1 MTPQDIVEFV
11 WGWITHFANNF
22 HRNLFHLFDDMNTT
36 RYIRLIACVGAYLL
50 ARPYLVKLGEKIS
63 QKELEKQNKAKDPY
77 DAATKDSKDKKKIEP
92 NALRGG
98 GSGKT
103 VSFEEV
109 EKKEDEEGE
118 ASGFQ
123 WGKKTRQRA
132 RKEAEKKLAAQ
143 EKVLQED
150 DIMEHLVDYEPGQ
163 DGW

>member
-1 MTPQDIVEFV
+1 MGPQDIYHFV
-11 WGWITHFANNF
+11 VDWVYYFANNF
-22 HRNLFHLFDDMNTT
+22 HRNLFHMFDDMNTT

-77 DAATKDSKDKKKIEP
+77 DAATKEKGDKKKIEP

-98 GSGKT
+98 GKS

-109 EKKEDEEGE
+109 EKEEDDEGE

-123 WGKKTRQRA
+123 WGKKAKQRA

-143 EKVLQED
+143 EKVLQDD